1 MDPVALRR
9 KNLIPPSAMPF
20 KTGLVF
26 TYDCGDFARSMDLA
40 LSVAEHA
47 GFEKRRAEA
56 RTRGKLRGLG
66 IANAIEVAGGP
77 YTSVNPDT
85 AQICVNPDGS
95 VTVFTGSTSMGQG
108 NETAFAQIVC
118 DTLGV
123 APERIQVLWG
133 DSDALGTRAR
143 QRRLGRAHGGRLG
156 DAARHREDRRA
167 RPPHRG
173 ARCWRPRPRTSCSA
187 TAASS

>member
-1 MDPVALRR
+1 VIDVAAHELGSIPIELRR
-9 KNLIPPSAMPF
+9 RNLIPTSAMPF

-26 TYDCGDFARSMDLA
+26 TYDCGNFARGMDLA

-56 RTRGKLRGLG
+56 RTRGKLRGIG

-95 VTVFTGSTSMGQG
+95 VTVNRATTSMGQG
-108 NETAFAQIVC
+108 NETGF
-118 DTLGV
+118 
-123 APERIQVLWG
+123 
-133 DSDALGTRAR
+133 RADRVRHARCGARARAGAVGR
-143 QRRLGRAHGGRLG
+143 QRRAGRRRGNGGSGALTVGGSAMVRASEKIVERG
-156 DAARHREDRRA
+156 RRIAAA
-167 RPPHRG
+167 
-173 ARCWRPRPRTSCSA
+173 
-187 TAASS
+187 